1 MDKGF
6 KKKGKDRNQ
15 SRLASQRL
23 REENPMSQNRHPHR
37 RKHYFVKKDF
47 QFKFI
52 LKFCL
57 LILIGA
63 ILSTGLLF
71 LFSQGTLTSS
81 FQQSR
86 LLIENTAL
94 VILPAVIYT
103 NLITLGL
110 ITLATIVVTLF
121 ISHKLAG
128 PMFRFEK
135 ELKEIGKGDLTK
147 RLEVRKKDPITG
159 MADSLNE
166 MIAGLNNKVLVIQN
180 HVEDMLD
187 LASKQNA
194 PEGLIQAL
202 NLLHHKI
209 KNSFKI
215 QTQ

>member
-1 MDKGF
+1 
-6 KKKGKDRNQ
+6 
-15 SRLASQRL
+15 
-23 REENPMSQNRHPHR
+23 MSQNRHPQR
-37 RKHYFVKKDF
+37 RKQYFVKKDF

-94 VILPAVIYT
+94 VIHPAVIYT
-103 NLITLGL
+103 NPITLGL